1 MAPAPGKQYR
11 GSADAVLQNLETV
24 EKSRAENVLI
34 VSGDLVYQM
43 DYSRLIRHH
52 VDSQAH
58 VTMGVP
64 VYKIHQVSFGSA
76 KPIAE
81 NDSKEGREKNRA
93 VVLTVL
99 VPKASGAA
107 TTRNPNQ

>member
-1 MAPAPGKQYR
+1 VKLGER
-11 GSADAVLQNLETV
+11 RVETV
-24 EKSRAENVLI
+24 WR
-34 VSGDLVYQM
+34 
-43 DYSRLIRHH
+43 RLA
-52 VDSQAH
+52 VD
-58 VTMGVP
+58 MGVP

-99 VPKASGAA
+99 VPKAAGAA
-107 TTRNPNQ
+107 ATRNPNQ